1 MRRRSKG
8 TGGSLDSLLDT
19 MTNVVGILVIMLV
32 VTQLGVSEAVKEIGK
47 ENPVDPEILAEARR
61 RAEHARA
68 EHERLEKVLA
78 LYRTDDPAEF
88 RQELG
93 RLQKKIEATESDLKH
108 ETEVNQREAMI
119 AAQSLKKLREAY
131 EKKVEE
137 LRKKEEQLRATLNE
151 LLDQLASLKALLADT
166 PQPVAAKART
176 VVLPNP
182 RAAPEGAQPLYFLCR
197 GERLTFVNVREAQRR
212 VQLFSNAMVTRGRLN
227 RDPKKGIDCAKIA
240 ESLKRARM
248 VEGDFYLRL
257 ASPTRYPYIVF
268 ERKPNHGESV
278 AEIQQSSSEFQ
289 QGLRRVDPDRFYL
302 RFVVWPDGYDTY
314 LVARRIAT
322 EQGLLAGWQPT
333 GMSGEYR
340 VRLEGKLR
348 CGPPPPPKP
357 KPPPGQPPPKPVP
370 PRPKDD
376 ID

>member
-1 MRRRSKG
+1 MRRRLKES
-8 TGGSLDSLLDT
+8 GGSLDSLLDT

-32 VTQLGVSEAVKEIGK
+32 VTQLGVSEAVKEISK
-47 ENPVDPEILAEARR
+47 ENPVDPVELEKAQRQADL
-61 RAEHARA
+61 ARA
-68 EHERLEKVLA
+68 ERERLGRELA
-78 LYRTDDPAEF
+78 LDQADDPAEF
-88 RQELG
+88 KKELG
-93 RLQKKIEATESDLKH
+93 RLKKKIENTQSDLNNELDVDK
-108 ETEVNQREAMI
+108 REAAI
-119 AAQSLKKLREAY
+119 AAQSLKKLREDY
-131 EKKVEE
+131 EKQVEE
-137 LRKKEEQLRATLNE
+137 LRKKEEELQAKLNE
-151 LLDQLASLKALLADT
+151 LLERLASLKALLADT
-166 PQPVAAKART
+166 PQPVVAKAQT

-197 GERLTFVNVREAQRR
+197 GDRLTFVNVQEAQRR
-212 VQLFSNAMVTRGRLN
+212 VQLFSNAMITRGRLD
-227 RDPKKGIDCAKIA
+227 RDPKKGIDCSKIA

-257 ASPTRYPYIVF
+257 DSPTRYPYIVF

-278 AEIQQSSSEFQ
+278 EGIQQSSSEFQ
-289 QGLRRVDPDRFYL
+289 QGLRRVDPKRYYL
-302 RFVVWPDGYDTY
+302 RFDVWPDGYDTY

-340 VRLEGKLR
+340 VRLAGKLR
-348 CGPPPPPKP
+348 CGPPPPPRP
-357 KPPPGQPPPKPVP
+357 KPPPGQQPPKPPP